1 MPVRFGICLSFES
14 SVLFSP
20 QHFIP
25 AEERQ
30 GTKSQDLWT
39 WERQPVLSTPVTQ
52 GCPYSLW
59 ARKGTVWS
67 IYCPRPSGGKGSH
80 PLPQVITTI
89 STQKYRSSV
98 SSWFETTVSAV
109 QDYLLPSWLH
119 LREFGWACSQKIIIA
134 GLPDC

>member
-1 MPVRFGICLSFES
+1 
-14 SVLFSP
+14 
-20 QHFIP
+20 
-25 AEERQ
+25 
-30 GTKSQDLWT
+30 
-39 WERQPVLSTPVTQ
+39 VTH